1 MDSNHSLRLNQSET
15 LHQSVMQQILAKIQ
29 DTPYVLKGGTAL
41 LFTRNLDRH
50 STDLD
55 FDSGKQ
61 MNIEGR
67 IRDGLKAAGVELKSL
82 KKVKDTATVQRYKIH
97 YLDPVNGQDLL
108 LKIETS
114 FRQQP
119 KSENIEVVNG
129 IRTYTVGYMFDLK
142 MDAAEN
148 RTEARDLYDLVH
160 LLRAYGS
167 KLSSEQITRAEAF
180 SHDINDLATRY
191 APSFNTD
198 DVLRNRANIND
209 VVLALREAVE
219 EQTVQQP
226 NPQFDNDVPQGDN

>member
-1 MDSNHSLRLNQSET
+1 MDSNRSLRITQCEE
-15 LHQSVMQQILAKIQ
+15 LHQRVMRQILAKIQ

-41 LFTRNLDRH
+41 IFTRNLDRH

-55 FDSGKQ
+55 FDSDKQ

-67 IRDGLKAAGVELKSL
+67 IREGFKAAGVELKSL
-82 KKVKDTATVQRYKIH
+82 KKVKDTNTVQRYKLH
-97 YLDPVNGQDLL
+97 YLDPTNSQDLL

-119 KSENIEVVNG
+119 KAENIEIVNN

-148 RTEARDLYDLVH
+148 RTEARDLYDLAH
-160 LLRAYGS
+160 LLRMYGDR
-167 KLSSEQITRAEAF
+167 LSSEQIVRAEDF
-180 SHDINDLATRY
+180 SRDIDDIATRY

-198 DVLRNRANIND
+198 DVLRTRANIND
-209 VVLALREAVE
+209 TVISLREAVE
-219 EQTVQQP
+219 ELYLYM
-226 NPQFDNDVPQGDN
+226 